1 MQCIGYGPVPCP
13 PFSCCDAWWTLT
25 VNAVSPWHTSVL
37 IHASIEVRP
46 SPMAP
51 AFHSPCSSALAFC
64 CEVVYVHSDSSVV
77 WASTGFLSV
86 SIAWLPKGC
95 YEIGCGLSLS
105 PGCVLQLAECALS
118 HRATWGHLDAPAPP
132 VPPPQVGASPLLR
145 WALRVHVNG
154 NGSSLPR
161 FHIWWLTN
169 LQNLCCLVP
178 YFSFIINLSLSYE
191 KIRLGF
197 VVFFFLTKCVSVI
210 KLFCGEDNLTRFY
223 FITRDP
229 SYWLY
234 LS

>member
-86 SIAWLPKGC
+86 SIVTPQRVLWNWLWPLPISRVCPTTRRVCLVTQSDLRAFGC
-95 YEIGCGLSLS
+95 PC
-105 PGCVLQLAECALS
+105 
-118 HRATWGHLDAPAPP
+118 
-132 VPPPQVGASPLLR
+132 PPPRKLALPLSSAGPLESMSMEMEV
-145 WALRVHVNG
+145 LCHV
-154 NGSSLPR
+154 STFDDSR
-161 FHIWWLTN
+161 TYRI
-169 LQNLCCLVP
+169 
-178 YFSFIINLSLSYE
+178 
-191 KIRLGF
+191 F
-197 VVFFFLTKCVSVI
+197 VVLFLTF
-210 KLFCGEDNLTRFY
+210 LL
-223 FITRDP
+223 
-229 SYWLY
+229 
-234 LS
+234 

>member
-95 YEIGCGLSLS
+95 YGIGCGLSLS

-118 HRATWGHLDAPAPP
+118 HRATWGHLDAPAPL
-132 VPPPQVGASPLLR
+132 PPPRKLALPLSSAGPLESMSMEMEV
-145 WALRVHVNG
+145 LCHV
-154 NGSSLPR
+154 STFDDSR
-161 FHIWWLTN
+161 TYRI
-169 LQNLCCLVP
+169 
-178 YFSFIINLSLSYE
+178 
-191 KIRLGF
+191 F
-197 VVFFFLTKCVSVI
+197 VVLFLTF
-210 KLFCGEDNLTRFY
+210 LL
-223 FITRDP
+223 
-229 SYWLY
+229 
-234 LS
+234 

>member
-86 SIAWLPKGC
+86 SIVTPQRVLWNWL
-95 YEIGCGLSLS
+95 
-105 PGCVLQLAECALS
+105 
-118 HRATWGHLDAPAPP
+118 W
-132 VPPPQVGASPLLR
+132 PLPIS
-145 WALRVHVNG
+145 RVCPTTRRV
-154 NGSSLPR
+154 
-161 FHIWWLTN
+161 
-169 LQNLCCLVP
+169 CLVTQSDLRAFGCP
-178 YFSFIINLSLSYE
+178 YAPLPASWRFPSSPPGSWSPRQWKWKFFATFPHLMTHEPTESLLSCSLLFFYNKPIIKLWKNKVGFCCFI
-191 KIRLGF
+191 
-197 VVFFFLTKCVSVI
+197 FLTKCVSVI